1 MASLPARLKE
11 SRPVRAAVGTGGAF
25 GRLQL
30 TDQAAALTYYAVLAV
45 FPGMIVLVGLLGV
58 FGDEGTVD
66 GLLRIIESLSPGSA
80 SDTFEGAAR
89 NAIEGG
95 GAGLALLLGGALA
108 LYSASSYIG
117 AFSRA
122 VNSIYEVEETR
133 PFWRTLPLRVGLT
146 LFLLVTL
153 AIALLALLLT
163 GPLVEAIWDEVG
175 LGDTALTIWSIAKWP
190 VLAAVNTAMFAVLL
204 YAGPNVHHESF
215 RKLLPGS
222 VLAMLLW
229 LAASAG
235 FAFYV
240 ANFSSYANTYGA
252 VAGVIIFLI
261 WLWISNLAVLVG
273 ATYNIELARTG
284 RMVTEAEAM
293 TGSEPAQRPPSA
305 TAM

>member
-11 SRPVRAAVGTGGAF
+11 SRPIRAAVGTAGAF
-25 GRLQL
+25 SRLRLQ
-30 TDQAAALTYYAVLAV
+30 DHAAALTYYAVLSV
-45 FPGMIVLVGLLGV
+45 FPGMIVLIGLLGV

-95 GAGLALLLGGALA
+95 GAGLALLIGVVVA
-108 LYSASSYIG
+108 LYSASSYIA
-117 AFSRA
+117 AFSRTA
-122 VNSIYEVEETR
+122 NSIYEVEETR
-133 PFWRTLPLRVGLT
+133 PFWRTLPVRVGLT

-190 VLAAVNTAMFAVLL
+190 ALAAVNTALFAVLL
-204 YAGPNVHHESF
+204 YAGPNVEHESF
-215 RKLLPGS
+215 LKLLPGS

-240 ANFSSYANTYGA
+240 ANFGSYASTYGA
-252 VAGVIIFLI
+252 VAGVAIFLI
-261 WLWISNLAVLVG
+261 WLWISNLAVLIG
-273 ATYNIELARTG
+273 ATYNVELARAAGT
-284 RMVTEAEAM
+284 A
-293 TGSEPAQRPPSA
+293 TGSEPLPSRS
-305 TAM
+305 